1 MSLSTHDFMMAW
13 VSLVHAGSYLPSALS
28 QHLRDELGISLP
40 EQDLLKQLGVAGG
53 ELMLVELSRRIYLS
67 KAGVT
72 KMMDRLE
79 SAGLVTRERSKSDRR
94 VINARLTA
102 LGKETLQRSR
112 QLLVDWV
119 RSNLRDHLSDE
130 QLLALRDALEAV
142 LRGHDRWDG
151 QIAHLKGQ
159 GAHSESR

>member
-1 MSLSTHDFMMAW
+1 MSLSTHDFMMTW
-13 VSLVHAGSYLPSALS
+13 VSLVHAGSYLPNALS

-102 LGKETLQRSR
+102 LEKRRCSVPVSCSSTGSGAISGITS
-112 QLLVDWV
+112 VT
-119 RSNLRDHLSDE
+119 SSCLRY
-130 QLLALRDALEAV
+130 AMRLRRYCKAT
-142 LRGHDRWDG
+142 
-151 QIAHLKGQ
+151 IAGTDKW
-159 GAHSESR
+159 RT